1 MRERRKSLIAL
12 NILMLFAA
20 VLVALSVGPTKIDGF
35 FEQLMQP
42 GSDEILWQIRFPR
55 VIAAVIVGAAFG
67 VAGLMAQGASN
78 NALAEPSILG
88 TASGAALGAVIAILF
103 GLAQVG
109 SIAATISGVIGALF
123 ATSLTLKL
131 ASLRGNLSSFALII
145 VGIAVSATLSAI
157 VGLTSA
163 MITQADARSIS
174 FWSFGSLALITYE
187 NLAGI
192 IATTVLGFA
201 IAWKVAPSLDRL
213 SFGDDT
219 AFHLGVNV
227 VKARWLALV
236 ALSLLAGGAVS
247 TVGIIG
253 FIGLAAPHIA
263 RFMYGPSHRF
273 LVIQSALIGCL
284 ILVVADTLARSIA
297 QPNELSIGLITSLLG
312 APILIALVSIKNNV
326 WRVQ

>member
-1 MRERRKSLIAL
+1 MREHKKSLIAL

-55 VIAAVIVGAAFG
+55 FIAAVIVGAAFG

-109 SIAATISGVIGALF
+109 SIAATISGVIGALL

-131 ASLRGNLSSFALII
+131 ASLRGNLSSFSLII

-192 IATTVLGFA
+192 TATTVFGFA

-219 AFHLGVNV
+219 AFHLGVSV

-273 LVIQSALIGCL
+273 LVIQSALIGSL